1 MSGEAEVNHTT
12 RNSGASKGKE
22 ATSEVPKVDKSNTLS
37 FTSRL
42 PEQEHSK
49 ALAALLLLLST
60 AQISSGEVICL
71 MPQNPERVL
80 WLGIKLLDKNDS
92 DD

>member
-1 MSGEAEVNHTT
+1 MPEV
-12 RNSGASKGKE
+12 G
-22 ATSEVPKVDKSNTLS
+22 KSNTLS

-71 MPQNPERVL
+71 MPQNPDRVL
-80 WLGIKLLDKNDS
+80 WLGIKLIDKSMTAMIRDVLNGRTGGKKFQRGKVCY
-92 DD
+92 